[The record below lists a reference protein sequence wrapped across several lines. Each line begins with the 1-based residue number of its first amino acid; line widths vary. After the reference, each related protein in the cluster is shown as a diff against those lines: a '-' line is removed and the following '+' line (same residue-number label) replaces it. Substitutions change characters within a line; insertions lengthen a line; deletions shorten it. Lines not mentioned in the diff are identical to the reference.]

1 MVAATGD
8 GRWMITATTTMR
20 GNARGGEEEV
30 HMTIEDEGVGKDND
44 TTDDDDRQNN
54 TTIKRFTGEGVGG
67 DGEE

>member
-1 MVAATGD
+1 
-8 GRWMITATTTMR
+8 MITATTTMR

-30 HMTIEDEGVGKDND
+30 HMMIEDEGVGKDND

-54 TTIKRFTGEGVGG
+54 PTIKRFTGEGVGG